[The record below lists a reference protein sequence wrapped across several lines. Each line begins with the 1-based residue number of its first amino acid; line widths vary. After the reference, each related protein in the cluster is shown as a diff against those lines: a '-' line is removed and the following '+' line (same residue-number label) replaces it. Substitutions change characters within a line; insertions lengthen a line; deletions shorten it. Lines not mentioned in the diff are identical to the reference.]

1 MPHRVP
7 VVMNVIIDSGM
18 KTRKKLPLLIASLLF
33 FAVAFQFFL
42 PLKALNRTQDT
53 SFLTHQHQDFHNANV
68 KKLSTRNVSDKKY
81 NDSPVLSSSFCFVHV
96 GKTAGGTISC
106 RLSARLGKSC
116 PKESLQSR
124 NGFTR
129 KALGKLHKNKDWGC
143 TKNRK
148 SIPKI
153 FLFALRDPVERI
165 RSWFTYEH
173 PRLGHVQEMEGN
185 RPYLYNCFDTL
196 DELSRVGLQVALHGP
211 SSNNGSSLSCA
222 QRAWKAIT
230 GQEGFQYHNAYNY
243 QYYFDWATHIAP
255 TNMTIM
261 AIRSEHLEEDWNRL
275 QKLYGQPVDA
285 NTKYFESVQR
295 HASHGNVTWEAQVLP
310 NLCLALCEEIHLYQH
325 LLQESINLTPQQKSK
340 SLEEME
346 TKCPNLPVV
355 CPSPHPTVQNHEDK
369 ATWQGIPSFS
379 KLH

>member
-1 MPHRVP
+1 
-7 VVMNVIIDSGM
+7 M
-18 KTRKKLPLLIASLLF
+18 KTRKNLPLWILIASFSF
-33 FAVAFQFFL
+33 FVVALQFFL
-42 PLKALNRTQDT
+42 LLKATNTNTTQDT
-53 SFLTHQHQDFHNANV
+53 SLLLIPQHPDFHNATAV
-68 KKLSTRNVSDKKY
+68 KKRSTRMVSNKQDT
-81 NDSPVLSSSFCFVHV
+81 SGRPFLSSSFCFVHV

-106 RLSARLGKSC
+106 RLSARLAKSC
-116 PKESLQSR
+116 PKEEASSNSKSR
-124 NGFTR
+124 NNRFTR
-129 KALGKLHKNKDWGC
+129 RVLGKLHKNLDWGC

-148 SIPKI
+148 SLPNA

-173 PRLGHVQEMEGN
+173 PRMGHIVEIKGN
-185 RPYLYNCFDTL
+185 RPYLYNCFPTL
-196 DELSRVGLQVALHGP
+196 DELSRVGLQVALYGP
-211 SSNNGSSLSCA
+211 SSNNNNGSLLSCA

-275 QKLYGQPVDA
+275 QVLYGQPVDA

-295 HASHGNVTWEAQVLP
+295 HASRGNMTWEARVLP
-310 NLCLALCEEIHLYQH
+310 NLCLALCEEIHLYQQ
-325 LLQESINLTPQQKSK
+325 LLRESINLTPQQKSR
-340 SLEEME
+340 SLEEIE
-346 TKCPNLPVV
+346 TKCPNLPVI

-369 ATWQGIPSFS
+369 VTWQGIPSFS